1 MKGKSKGQVLAIIC
15 GKAKGKGKAGAVPEN
30 AREDASGP
38 DEPRPRKI
46 SPKKPKK
53 GMAEPG
59 QMSTKLEYLDNDAG
73 LEPAKKVRKTE
84 KDGVSPKKRR
94 GKGQAKD
101 KAKGKGGSKKKDAEA
116 EDDGAEEPEEEHE
129 EVSPKTKAAQAK
141 NKAGKAKGRSKNKDA
156 EAEDEGAE
164 EQEEEQEE
172 VSPKT
177 KAAQAKNKAKGK
189 AKGRSK
195 NKDAEAEDEGA
206 EEQEEEQE
214 EVSPKTKTAQA
225 KAKGKGG
232 SKKKDA
238 EAEDDGAEEPEEEH
252 EEVSPKTKAAQ
263 AKKKA
268 KGKAKGRSKNKD
280 ADAEDE
286 GAEEQEEEQEEVS
299 PKTKAAQAKNKAKG
313 KAKGRSK
320 KKDAEAEDEGAE
332 EQEEEQEE
340 QEDDAVY
347 PEDPQERRSLKGVT
361 KADRGELVQSRL
373 DDLKHV
379 IKTPR
384 PLPRPKLV
392 ETPVQGKSQ
401 QTLLDTWAA
410 EENPIETKSKG
421 INQGNNWITEYEANN
436 GKNTSLQGLV
446 FLDCLY
452 VLCIFPCQGEI
463 MFWPHQNFQN
473 FRGIE
478 RASQHAGKAA
488 KKGTHP
494 NLGNM
499 CLLGRCFLHLCWI
512 YFGSN
517 LHFQKVT

>member
-53 GMAEPG
+53 GTAEPG
-59 QMSTKLEYLDNDAG
+59 QMSTKRTLEYLDNDAG
-73 LEPAKKVRKTE
+73 LESAKKVRKTE

-129 EVSPKTKAAQAK
+129 EVSPKAKAAQAK

-225 KAKGKGG
+225 KAKAKGRSKKKDAEAEDDGAEEQEEEQEEVSPKTKTAQAKAKGKGG

-252 EEVSPKTKAAQ
+252 
-263 AKKKA
+263 
-268 KGKAKGRSKNKD
+268 
-280 ADAEDE
+280 
-286 GAEEQEEEQEEVS
+286 EEVS

-347 PEDPQERRSLKGVT
+347 PEDPQERRSLKGAT